1 MKASTLIY
9 NSFSNRMFRGLIR
22 KNKNS
27 PESLKKMEIRLK
39 INIFVIY
46 KKKLLHGCE
55 LLFRIIVDSFITC
68 VKQVI
73 GFSKNVITYHQNFRE
88 MLLSFNGI
96 GIGMARSLLVLKVNS
111 VCQKAKFHSLFCYST
126 LEIKRLDKKIPN
138 NKMFIRYIYLRYDTC
153 YNLELTK
160 RK

>member
-1 MKASTLIY
+1 MKASTLVY

-68 VKQVI
+68 VK
-73 GFSKNVITYHQNFRE
+73 
-88 MLLSFNGI
+88 
-96 GIGMARSLLVLKVNS
+96 
-111 VCQKAKFHSLFCYST
+111 
-126 LEIKRLDKKIPN
+126 
-138 NKMFIRYIYLRYDTC
+138 
-153 YNLELTK
+153 
-160 RK
+160 